1 MPFVNGRR
9 VKTKLGPVDSVGS
22 AGTVRTVSSE
32 EDGTVDAA
40 RYTVMRPD
48 GPEIP
53 VSYRRSSNIFSD

>member
-22 AGTVRTVSSE
+22 AGTVVTVSSE

-53 VSYRRSSNIFSD
+53 VS